1 MNNCLCKTQADF
13 ITTSSYISLPETN
26 KQQLRSFNKLILWA
40 LTLVMCFAHF
50 SLFGG
55 QVLPKK
61 EVLYINSYHRG
72 HDWSDE
78 VENGIRETLM
88 SAGEPIELSV
98 VYLDAMRF
106 EATSVREKVADIL
119 NIKNVAESADLIITS
134 DTEALDFALSNQ
146 GHLFPKQP
154 ILFTA
159 VSDVSEYQLSQTS
172 NTTGILEFTSF
183 NTAIEL
189 ALSLH
194 PGTKS
199 LVFVGSTKETHN
211 QRILDVIKNDI
222 VPLFKSKFDIE
233 ILTDKSIDKL
243 DIALGQLPSNSIVFA
258 ISNTLQKSDGN
269 LYSPTETARILSSVT
284 SLPLYSYWHSHIGH
298 GPIGGQ
304 IVTGHNQGK
313 AAGQLA
319 LQVISS
325 NKNLPKPK
333 ALPASLFFDIEV
345 MKKYGLTKD
354 DLPEGTQFI
363 HDKPAIW
370 HEYQNEVLT
379 TLAILFGLVSAV
391 LACIL
396 FTQRQKQTI
405 AKISDD
411 NTSIALALD
420 LNKEALEDVRQLLR
434 EVSIIDDITGLYNVR
449 YFDEML
455 DKELRR
461 ASRYDTPLSLLL
473 VSIDKFQSYI
483 RHNGEEQS
491 ETLLVE
497 FSNLLSNICQRSSD
511 VIAFIQE
518 GKFAVVLPHTVNN
531 NGLIVTQKIHEK
543 LAEANFP
550 FILSSTGMVTVSI
563 GLSSFERLTQH
574 INPQHMYN
582 TSEMLRV
589 AAEKE
594 GGNTTKADC
603 VRLNTEQSLLL
614 NIKNIHIT

>member
-1 MNNCLCKTQADF
+1 MNNCLCKTRADLL
-13 ITTSSYISLPETN
+13 TASSYVALLITKI
-26 KQQLRSFNKLILWA
+26 KQSTPFHKMGLWMLTA
-40 LTLVMCFAHF
+40 LLCFSHF
-50 SLFGG
+50 PIMGG

-98 VYLDAMRF
+98 VYLDAMRY
-106 EATSVREKVADIL
+106 EATSVREKVADLL

-134 DTEALDFALSNQ
+134 DTEALDFALSHQ
-146 GHLFPKQP
+146 EQLFPKQP

-159 VSDVSEYQLSQTS
+159 VTNVSEYQINQES

-194 PGTKS
+194 PSTS
-199 LVFVGSTKETHN
+199 TLAFVGSSKEAHN
-211 QRILDVIKNDI
+211 QRILEIIKNDI
-222 VPLFKSKFDIE
+222 APLFKSRYDIE
-233 ILTDKSIDKL
+233 ILIDKSIDKL
-243 DIALGQLPSNSIVFA
+243 DIALSQLPSNSIVFA
-258 ISNTLQKSDGN
+258 ISNTLPKSDGN
-269 LYSPTETARILSSVT
+269 LYSPTETARILSSIT

-325 NKNLPKPK
+325 NKHLPKPK
-333 ALPASLFFDIEV
+333 APPASLFFDIDV
-345 MKKYGLTKD
+345 MKKYGLTKN

-363 HDKPAIW
+363 HDKAAIW
-370 HEYQNEVLT
+370 HEYQKEVLA
-379 TLAILFGLVSAV
+379 TLAILFGLISTV

-396 FTQRQKQTI
+396 FAQRQKQTI
-405 AKISDD
+405 DKMSDD
-411 NTSIALALD
+411 HTAMTLALD

-434 EVSIIDDITGLYNVR
+434 EVSTVDELTGLYNVR

-473 VSIDKFQSYI
+473 ISIDRYQSYI
-483 RHNGEEQS
+483 RHNGEELA
-491 ETLLVE
+491 EALLVE
-497 FSNLLSNICQRSSD
+497 FSELLNSICQRSSD
-511 VIAFIQE
+511 VIAYIQDA
-518 GKFAVVLPHTVNN
+518 KFAVVLPHTLNN
-531 NGLIVTQKIHEK
+531 NGLVVSRKIHEK
-543 LAEANFP
+543 LIEANFP
-550 FILSSTGMVTVSI
+550 FILSSTGQVTVSI
-563 GLSSFERLTQH
+563 GLSSLEGLTQH

-594 GGNTTKADC
+594 GGNKTKADC

-614 NIKNIHIT
+614 NIKSIHIS